1 MVIVVDEAT
10 GKPVPGASVT
20 ATVTGKKPLAVTT
33 DSVGRARLELLEGAV
48 RKDRGFEASGSYDVV
63 VKADG
68 FAPPQPLSIEST
80 SPTTTLRV
88 SLKPQ

>member
-1 MVIVVDEAT
+1 M
-10 GKPVPGASVT
+10 T
-20 ATVTGKKPLAVTT
+20 ATVTGKQQLAVTT
-33 DSVGRARLELLEGAV
+33 DRAGRARLELLEGTV

-68 FAPPQPLSIEST
+68 FAPAQPLSIEPT

-88 SLKPQ
+88 SLKRR

>member
-1 MVIVVDEAT
+1 MKIHEYQARGLLADQ
-10 GKPVPGASVT
+10 GIPVPPGRMVECEAD
-20 ATVTGKKPLAVTT
+20 AV
-33 DSVGRARLELLEGAV
+33 A
-48 RKDRGFEASGSYDVV
+48 EAKHLFDGGSALVV

-88 SLKPQ
+88 SLKRR